1 MEKECCEACGGNGK
15 INGETCKYCKGVGW
29 FDEKPVEVIDDFE
42 PGLGCNCMYCTWDE
56 D

>member
-1 MEKECCEACGGNGK
+1 MNECCEACGGNGK

-29 FDEKPVEVIDDFE
+29 FEEKPTQENVCRDD
-42 PGLGCNCMYCTWDE
+42 CCIVAYDE

>member
-1 MEKECCEACGGNGK
+1 MNECCEACGGNGK

-29 FDEKPVEVIDDFE
+29 FEDTLPEDGGDENHPM
-42 PGLGCNCMYCTWDE
+42 GCGCMSCTWDE